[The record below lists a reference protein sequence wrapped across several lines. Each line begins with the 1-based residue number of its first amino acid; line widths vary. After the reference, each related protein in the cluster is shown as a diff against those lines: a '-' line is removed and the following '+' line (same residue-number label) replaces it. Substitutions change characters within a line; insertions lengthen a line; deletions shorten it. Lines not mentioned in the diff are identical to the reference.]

1 MILLLLIASVL
12 VSKNYYEFVNEQHE
26 TARKN
31 ARNEWTGQ
39 GQKNPHSAAHYGTY
53 AFKPKYPLA
62 LIDNGVDKY
71 SGVSIFLEAHRRSD
85 AQYMAA
91 QDQTALSR
99 FGDLTPDFVLVFLIP
114 LLIILLGFNSIS
126 RERESG
132 TLRLLLSQG
141 ISPIILVTGKWLG
154 LFLPIV
160 LLVLPVYVL
169 AALLLSGISNFG
181 QFSIGALT
189 FLFIIYL
196 LYYAVFT
203 NITLLISSTIRK
215 SSIAFVVLLSIWIVS
230 SLAMP
235 KITAALAE
243 EFYPY
248 PTQTAFEAQVAADKK
263 NGLDGH
269 DPWSA
274 AEKKLEAETLAKH
287 GVENVSQLPFNWDGY
302 LMQQGEEHD
311 AEIYF
316 KHYNYLKETY
326 ENQTRV
332 YRATAVL
339 SPFLPTRF
347 LSMAI
352 CRTDYASHWNF
363 ADAAERY
370 RIMLVGKMNGDM
382 VDNSKTGDWDYLA
395 DEKLWE
401 SVPGFEYQPPAYT
414 AVIAA
419 NQSNF
424 ATLMAWLVVSFG
436 LLYIAVSKIK
446 VN

>member
-1 MILLLLIASVL
+1 
-12 VSKNYYEFVNEQHE
+12 
-26 TARKN
+26 
-31 ARNEWTGQ
+31 
-39 GQKNPHSAAHYGTY
+39 
-53 AFKPKYPLA
+53 
-62 LIDNGVDKY
+62 
-71 SGVSIFLEAHRRSD
+71 
-85 AQYMAA
+85 MAA

-99 FGDLTPDFVLVFLIP
+99 FGDLTPDFILVFLIP

-132 TLRLLLSQG
+132 TLRLLVSQG
-141 ISPIILVTGKWLG
+141 VKPITLVAGKWLG

-160 LLVLPVYVL
+160 LLVVPVYVL
-169 AALLLSGISNFG
+169 AAMLLSGVSNFG
-181 QFSIGALT
+181 QFSLGALT
-189 FLFIIYL
+189 LLFAVYL

-203 NITLLISSTIRK
+203 NLTLLISTLFKK
-215 SSIAFVVLLSIWIVS
+215 SSLAFVALLSVWIVS
-230 SLAMP
+230 CLAMP
-235 KITAALAE
+235 KITSAIAE
-243 EFYPY
+243 ELYPY
-248 PTQTAFEAQVAADKK
+248 PTQSEFQEQIAVDKK

-269 DPWSA
+269 DPWNA
-274 AEKKLEAETLAKH
+274 ASKKLEAETLAKY
-287 GVENVSQLPFNWDGY
+287 GVDSVSKLPFNWDGY

-316 KHYNYLKETY
+316 KHYNLLQETY

-332 YRATAVL
+332 YRATAAL

-370 RIMLVGKMNGDM
+370 RIALVGKMNGDM

-395 DEKLWE
+395 DESLWE
-401 SVPGFEYQPPAYT
+401 SVPDFDYQPPAYAT
-414 AVIAA
+414 VLAA

-424 ATLMAWLVVSFG
+424 TTLLIWVLASFAA
-436 LLYIAVSKIK
+436 LYVAVSKIK
-446 VN
+446 VI